1 MTAWKIALF
10 TLAAAALRKQNP
22 VNSAG
27 GLDMDP
33 NDPDRMVD
41 SFGRSTL
48 EPPCSK
54 IDCGETACPD
64 PFVLKTDS
72 TCCGVCY
79 APDHVVAIDRHVAG
93 SDAGYRAE
101 MCEGAP
107 SSCLGPGPTAVC
119 FKPSCA
125 AGFAPSCSPGSC
137 CATCSPD
144 GSR

>member
-1 MTAWKIALF
+1 MAAFSFVLF
-10 TLAAAALRKQNP
+10 AAATARLLQNP
-22 VNSAG
+22 VASSG

-72 TCCGVCY
+72 TCCGICY
-79 APDHVVAIDRHVAG
+79 APDHVVAIDRHTALAG
-93 SDAGYRAE
+93 GSPYAADVSVNAPGTCAGVKCFTPVCKPGQAVGHVP
-101 MCEGAP
+101 GACCD
-107 SSCLGPGPTAVC
+107 SC
-119 FKPSCA
+119 K
-125 AGFAPSCSPGSC
+125 
-137 CATCSPD
+137 
-144 GSR
+144 

>member
-1 MTAWKIALF
+1 MSRFALL
-10 TLAAAALRKQNP
+10 LAVAFAQDLAGAASDAH
-22 VNSAG
+22 S
-27 GLDMDP
+27 DP
-33 NDPDRMVD
+33 NDPNRMVD

-72 TCCGVCY
+72 TCCGICY
-79 APDHVVAIDRHVAG
+79 APDHVVAIDRHVSG
-93 SDAGYRAE
+93 GDAGFRSE

-107 SSCLGPGPTAVC
+107 SSCLGPGPAAVC

-125 AGFAPSCSPGSC
+125 AGFEPHCQPAAC
-137 CATCSPD
+137 CATCSAT
-144 GSR
+144 GA

>member
-1 MTAWKIALF
+1 MAAFSFVLF
-10 TLAAAALRKQNP
+10 AAATARFLQNP
-22 VNSAG
+22 VASSG

-48 EPPCSK
+48 EPCSK

-79 APDHVVAIDRHVAG
+79 APDHVVAIDPNAG
-93 SDAGYRAE
+93 PNAACVR
-101 MCEGAP
+101 
-107 SSCLGPGPTAVC
+107 
-119 FKPSCA
+119 CA
-125 AGFAPSCSPGSC
+125 
-137 CATCSPD
+137 D
-144 GSR
+144 GSVVRAACVIVTVPLAALQRSEISFVPPLPPALPRLLGANACW